1 MNSEISKDVEPTL
14 DRSMVTVTGTST
26 ATGVVGR
33 GQRGSDRRPREILM
47 AGSGA
52 SSEELVVDDRCDLRP
67 AQMVETKLTRVLGG
81 GMVPVSHLQMRG
93 MLHPRSR

>member
-1 MNSEISKDVEPTL
+1 MNSEIGKGVDSTL
-14 DRSMVTVTGTST
+14 ERSLVSVT
-26 ATGVVGR
+26 AANVVGR
-33 GQRGSDRRPREILM
+33 GQRGTDRRPRESQV
-47 AGSGA
+47 AVTGA
-52 SSEELVVDDRCDLRP
+52 SAEELVVDDRCDLRP